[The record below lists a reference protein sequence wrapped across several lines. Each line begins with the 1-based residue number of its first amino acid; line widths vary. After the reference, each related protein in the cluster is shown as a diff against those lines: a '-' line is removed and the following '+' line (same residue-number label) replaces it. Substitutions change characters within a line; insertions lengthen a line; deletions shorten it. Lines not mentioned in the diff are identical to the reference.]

1 MNLIKQSYTRSSATL
16 KKNEIYVF
24 TDNCDRTSG
33 TGIVPDDSNY
43 SKRFGKTGLKYP
55 KTTSAC
61 IRGLDN
67 AFPITT
73 QKGYSLKG
81 KENNNWNDDDFEEFK
96 KIIDDD
102 INTIK
107 RACKTLKAK
116 YIIFPSSGILN
127 TNIAKI
133 TFERTPRL
141 YEYIIKKEIE
151 LRDFEV

>member
-33 TGIVPDDSNY
+33 TGIIPDDSNY

-73 QKGYSLKG
+73 QKGYSPKG

-107 RACKTLKAK
+107 RACKDLKAE

-151 LRDFEV
+151 LRDFEI

>member
-1 MNLIKQSYTRSSATL
+1 MQIN
-16 KKNEIYVF
+16 
-24 TDNCDRTSG
+24 
-33 TGIVPDDSNY
+33 
-43 SKRFGKTGLKYP
+43 
-55 KTTSAC
+55 
-61 IRGLDN
+61 
-67 AFPITT
+67 
-73 QKGYSLKG
+73 
-81 KENNNWNDDDFEEFK
+81 FEEFK

-107 RACKTLKAK
+107 RACKDLKAE

-151 LRDFEV
+151 LRDFEI